1 MAEQAEGEERE
12 REDKERDGGTM
23 LVCIPVMLLCSSSHS
38 FISPFKYFL
47 CFCIVD
53 SKPISLLV

>member
-23 LVCIPVMLLCSSSHS
+23 LVCIPVMLLGSSSHS
-38 FISPFKYFL
+38 FISPLFL
-47 CFCIVD
+47 VF
-53 SKPISLLV
+53 LHRGL